1 MAEIKLRGRTI
12 PLIYTVCEMKQAQD
26 EICRMEKLQY
36 LLFGQNNEGK
46 YDEKIYGSPEH
57 LDALTKLIR
66 IMGNAGLEE
75 AGEKPDLTDKKI
87 MRAIRPA
94 ELLGAI
100 QAMREYNAKL
110 VSMPTDDEGVIVEAA
125 EELIKKHHPK
135 LMYVIPTFQ
144 NPTGITLSLERRRA
158 LAALASAW
166 ATAWFLRISI

>member
-36 LLFGQNNEGK
+36 LLFGQNDEGK

-57 LDALTKLIR
+57 LDALAKLIR

-75 AGEKPDLTDKKI
+75 AGEKPDLTDKQI

-100 QAMREYNAKL
+100 QAC
-110 VSMPTDDEGVIVEAA
+110 S
-125 EELIKKHHPK
+125 
-135 LMYVIPTFQ
+135 
-144 NPTGITLSLERRRA
+144 
-158 LAALASAW
+158 AALAEGMASEYKEEEPEGPVDV
-166 ATAWFLRISI
+166 TLEDMKKKKEKED